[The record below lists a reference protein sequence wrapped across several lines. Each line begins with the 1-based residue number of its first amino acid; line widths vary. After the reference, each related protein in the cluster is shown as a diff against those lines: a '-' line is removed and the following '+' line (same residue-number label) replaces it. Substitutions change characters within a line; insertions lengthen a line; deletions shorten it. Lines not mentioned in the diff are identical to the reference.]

1 MKFHART
8 TATAALLSSAV
19 LLAACNKPADKPAAD
34 AKPAAEGAAG
44 TTAVKIAGLAT
55 DKEQASYM
63 IGLRMAKQLEQI
75 KDEVEVDTIA
85 RAMKSSLAGEKVLMT
100 DEQANQVE
108 AAFGD
113 RMRVKMMEEQMAK
126 ARKNAEAGP
135 KFLAENAKKPG
146 VKTTASGLQYQVV
159 TEGTGAKPKETDV
172 VKVQYKGT
180 DLDGKV
186 FDSSYDRGEPAMIP
200 LGQVVPGW
208 KEGILLMPVGSKY
221 KFWIPANIGYG
232 ENPPP
237 GAPFGPNATLAF
249 EVELLDIVKA
259 PPAPAPAAR

>member
-1 MKFHART
+1 MKSHVRN
-8 TATAALLSSAV
+8 TAAVAMLSTAV
-19 LLAACNKPADKPAAD
+19 LLAACNKPADKPADAD
-34 AKPAAEGAAG
+34 AAKPAAEGEAG
-44 TTAVKIAGLAT
+44 TAAVKIPGLAT
-55 DKEQASYM
+55 DKQQASYM
-63 IGLRMAKQLEQI
+63 IGMRMAKQLEQI
-75 KDEVEVDTIA
+75 KGEVDVDTIA
-85 RAMKSSLAGEKVLMT
+85 RAMKSQLASEKMLMT

-146 VKTTASGLQYQVV
+146 IQTTASGLQYQVV
-159 TEGTGAKPKETDV
+159 TEGKGAKAKEGDV

-180 DLDGKV
+180 ELDGKV
-186 FDSSYDRGEPAMIP
+186 FDSSYDRGEPATIP

-208 KEGILLMPVGSKY
+208 REGILLMPIGSKY
-221 KFWIPANIGYG
+221 KFWLPANLGYG

-237 GAPFGPNATLAF
+237 GAPFGPNAVLSF
-249 EVELLDIVKA
+249 EVELLDVVK
-259 PPAPAPAAR
+259 PPVPAAQ